1 MPVHEFRRR
10 SLVIINS
17 VDVISLSWR
26 ENKAKQGRWGGR
38 VAEGG
43 VENSRQAGWTIKR
56 TGRKTVEEWW
66 LSKSFSS
73 PGAARISPVVAEGA
87 TIFSRKGRNEKK
99 RERGGVK
106 IKEGR
111 NGKRKER
118 RRTEAAG
125 RGGLAWPEQMK
136 PVQVS
141 ELYNS
146 TTFLRS
152 CPAETRRFTQD
163 NFHVRS
169 DGGRRW
175 PPRW

>member
-56 TGRKTVEEWW
+56 TGRKTVEERW

-73 PGAARISPVVAEGA
+73 PGAARISPVVVEGA
-87 TIFSRKGRNEKK
+87 TIFSRKGRNEKREEGGGGDENK
-99 RERGGVK
+99 RRLER
-106 IKEGR
+106 
-111 NGKRKER
+111 
-118 RRTEAAG
+118 
-125 RGGLAWPEQMK
+125 
-136 PVQVS
+136 
-141 ELYNS
+141 
-146 TTFLRS
+146 
-152 CPAETRRFTQD
+152 
-163 NFHVRS
+163 
-169 DGGRRW
+169 
-175 PPRW
+175 